1 MLFLHLALVIVFPTQ
16 GTLGYPDPLTSETNT
31 LFVAMCLSPSFFTQ
45 LYSWNQFFT
54 LDRAA
59 WLCSVQKTQQQVFAA
74 KVETQSS
81 PDAEIGQQATKLT
94 KSCLKVATLLLNS
107 FLGFRFL
114 F

>member
-74 KVETQSS
+74 KVETQRN
-81 PDAEIGQQATKLT
+81 PDAEVGQQATKNF
-94 KSCLKVATLLLNS
+94 CLQVDKALLDS
-107 FLGFRFL
+107 AW
-114 F
+114 